1 MVDKLTHLKQLEAE
15 SIHIIREV
23 AAEFD
28 NPVMLYSIGKDS
40 AVMLHLARKAFFPG
54 KLPFPVMH
62 VDTRWKFQEMYT
74 FRDKM
79 VEELGLDLITHVNP
93 DGVAQGINPF
103 THGSAK
109 HTDIMKTEGLK
120 QALDKHGFDAA
131 FGGAR
136 RDEEKSRAKERVYSF
151 RDSKHRWDPKNQ
163 RPELWNVYNGN
174 VNKGESIRVFP
185 LSNWTELDIWQYIYL
200 EGIPIVPLYFA
211 AERDVIEKNGTLIMI
226 DDDRILEH
234 LSDEDKARI
243 VKKKVRF
250 RTLGCYP
257 LTGAV
262 ESEAETLTDIIQEM
276 LLTRTSER
284 QGRVIDHDGAGSMED
299 KNVRVISKGL
309 SPMSHQS
316 DLISEDILAYLGQ
329 HERKEM
335 LRFLTCGNV
344 DDGKSTLIGRL
355 LHDSKMIYEDH
366 LEAITRDSKKSGT
379 TGDDIDLALLVDGL
393 QAEREQG
400 ITIDVAYRYFSTAKR
415 KFIIADTPGHEQ
427 YTRNMATGASTC
439 DLAIILIDARYGV
452 QTQTR
457 RHSFIAS
464 LLGIKHIVVAVN
476 KMDINGFDQS
486 VFEQIKADYLKFA
499 EGIAFKPSTMAFV
512 PMSALKGDN
521 VVNKSERSPWYTG
534 QSLME
539 ILETVE
545 IANDRNY
552 TDLRFPVQYV
562 NRPNLNFR
570 GFAGTLASGVVHKG
584 DEVVVLPSGKSSRVK
599 SIVTFDGE
607 LEHAGPGQA
616 VTLTMEDEIDISRG
630 DLLVHA
636 DNVPQVA
643 DAFDAMLV
651 WMAEEP
657 MLPGKK
663 YDIKRATS
671 YVPGSI
677 TSIVHR
683 VDVNTLAEGPASSLQ
698 LNEIGRVKV
707 SLDAAIALD
716 GYDSNRT
723 TGAFI
728 VIDRLTNG
736 TVAAGMIIAPPVNHG
751 SATHHGKLAHVAT
764 EERAQRFGQQPA
776 TVLFSGLSGAGKSTL
791 AYAVERKLFDMG
803 RAVFVLDGQNLRHD
817 LNKGLPQDRTGR
829 TENWR
834 RAAHVARQFN
844 EAGLLTLAAFVAP
857 DAEGREQA
865 KALIGADRLLTVYV
879 QASPLVC
886 AERDPQ
892 GLYAAGGDNI
902 PGESFPYDV
911 PLNADLV
918 IDTQALSLEDS
929 VKQVLELLRQ
939 RGAI

>member
-1 MVDKLTHLKQLEAE
+1 
-15 SIHIIREV
+15 
-23 AAEFD
+23 
-28 NPVMLYSIGKDS
+28 
-40 AVMLHLARKAFFPG
+40 
-54 KLPFPVMH
+54 
-62 VDTRWKFQEMYT
+62 
-74 FRDKM
+74 
-79 VEELGLDLITHVNP
+79 
-93 DGVAQGINPF
+93 
-103 THGSAK
+103 
-109 HTDIMKTEGLK
+109 
-120 QALDKHGFDAA
+120 
-131 FGGAR
+131 
-136 RDEEKSRAKERVYSF
+136 
-151 RDSKHRWDPKNQ
+151 
-163 RPELWNVYNGN
+163 
-174 VNKGESIRVFP
+174 
-185 LSNWTELDIWQYIYL
+185 
-200 EGIPIVPLYFA
+200 
-211 AERDVIEKNGTLIMI
+211 
-226 DDDRILEH
+226 
-234 LSDEDKARI
+234 
-243 VKKKVRF
+243 
-250 RTLGCYP
+250 
-257 LTGAV
+257 
-262 ESEAETLTDIIQEM
+262 
-276 LLTRTSER
+276 
-284 QGRVIDHDGAGSMED
+284 
-299 KNVRVISKGL
+299 
-309 SPMSHQS
+309 MSHQS
-316 DLISEDILAYLGQ
+316 DLISQDILAYLAQ
-329 HERKEM
+329 HERKEL

-366 LEAITRDSKKSGT
+366 LEAITKDSKKVGT

-476 KMDINGFDQS
+476 KMDLKDFDQG
-486 VFEQIKADYLKFA
+486 VFEQIKADYLAFA
-499 EGIAFKPSTMAFV
+499 EKIGLRPTTLEFV

-539 ILETVE
+539 ILESVE
-545 IANDRNY
+545 VAGDRNFD
-552 TDLRFPVQYV
+552 DLRFPVQYV

-570 GFAGTLASGVVHKG
+570 GFAGTLASGIVRKG
-584 DEVVVLPSGKSSRVK
+584 DEVMALPSGKTSKVK
-599 SIVTFDGE
+599 SIVTFEGE

-616 VTLTMEDEIDISRG
+616 ITLTLEDEIDVSRG
-630 DLLVHA
+630 DMLVHA
-636 DNVPQVA
+636 DNRPQVS
-643 DAFDAMLV
+643 DSFEAMLV
-651 WMAEEP
+651 WLGEEP

-677 TSIVHR
+677 PSIVHR
-683 VDVNTLAEGPASSLQ
+683 VDVNTLEQGAASELK

-707 SLDAAIALD
+707 ALDAPIALD
-716 GYDSNRT
+716 GYEYNRT

-736 TVAAGMIIAPPVNHG
+736 TVGAGMIIADPVSHG
-751 SATHHGKLAHVAT
+751 GGQHGRLAHVST
-764 EERAQRFGQQPA
+764 EERASRFGQQPA

-803 RAVFVLDGQNLRHD
+803 RAVYVLDDQNLRHD
-817 LNKGLPQDRTGR
+817 LNKGLPQDRAGR
-829 TENWR
+829 AENWR

-844 EAGLLTLAAFVAP
+844 EAGLIALAAFVAP

-865 KALIGADRLLTVYV
+865 RALIGSERLVTVYV
-879 QASPLVC
+879 QASPQIC

-911 PLNADLV
+911 PLDADLV
-918 IDTQALSLEDS
+918 IDTQAQS
-929 VKQVLELLRQ
+929 VEEGVKAVLDLLRS